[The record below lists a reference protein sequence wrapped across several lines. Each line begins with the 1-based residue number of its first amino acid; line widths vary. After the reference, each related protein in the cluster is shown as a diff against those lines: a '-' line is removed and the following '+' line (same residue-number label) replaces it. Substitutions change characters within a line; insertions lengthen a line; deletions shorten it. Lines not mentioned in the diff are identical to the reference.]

1 MLKGKLLLGAVVTLM
16 MAMTTAAVDPT
27 SPLAREVRR
36 ELVMLPYY
44 SVFDNLEFQVDGGK
58 VVLMG
63 QVTRPTLKED
73 AARVVKR
80 LEGVDEVE
88 NKVEI
93 LPLSPMDDQIRMAT
107 FRAIY
112 ATPDSTAT
120 PIRRS
125 RRFISS

>member
-16 MAMTTAAVDPT
+16 MAMTTAAVGPT

-63 QVTRPTLKED
+63 
-73 AARVVKR
+73 
-80 LEGVDEVE
+80 
-88 NKVEI
+88 
-93 LPLSPMDDQIRMAT
+93 
-107 FRAIY
+107 
-112 ATPDSTAT
+112 
-120 PIRRS
+120 RS
-125 RRFISS
+125 RGRPSRRTLLVSSSALRE